1 MVMSPAT
8 WANNNAY
15 RVCPSN
21 AKRREQSGKRLG
33 KKKKKKEEKKKSS
46 PRCSRKI
53 TTKRSRLV
61 PKRLTGFVLYTYT
74 ARATW
79 RRWCSI
85 VERDIR
91 SYIGSKYVT
100 APVGCKKN
108 TILSKEGCVAWISTL
123 SPSTFLFIFF

>member
-21 AKRREQSGKRLG
+21 AKRREQSGKRLE
-33 KKKKKKEEKKKSS
+33 KKKKIIATLFQKDNDK
-46 PRCSRKI
+46 
-53 TTKRSRLV
+53 TVRLV
-61 PKRLTGFVLYTYT
+61 PNVWQVSFYTYT
-74 ARATW
+74 ARATR

-100 APVGCKKN
+100 APVGCEKIRFYRKKDVN
-108 TILSKEGCVAWISTL
+108 FNSLD
-123 SPSTFLFIFF
+123 PFFFLMNSNKLRYICNL